1 MLQEKCIASRWQVSI
16 QWWISQQIECQHTN
30 GVTVYVGICVARI
43 ILRCLFSYRDMEHIL
58 YLVCF
63 DLQPKDRSVFLS
75 REKLFDW
82 TLDLTCQWITLLASS
97 FSTGKLVRAMS
108 ALVSCCDTV
117 PAHTSPA
124 QCGRYCESG
133 STCFCSRSA
142 RASCQVTSLPS
153 WWQQTQQQQR
163 RHPSPGPPHLPPAA
177 CCPIA
182 PAEDPEVRPP
192 GCSSLTGLLIRQM
205 SPSIHFVCVKS
216 TEDCVC
222 IMEQSHFTSILR
234 TFLPCPIRLNLS
246 LPCVSWCGANSGLVV
261 WFFCSTLSSK
271 FKGSANRNTDLLCL
285 EISCTVHNF
294 YFIFHFFWSIFILQV
309 LQFTNIDDNP
319 KILKMIDIVLKVH
332 I

>member
-1 MLQEKCIASRWQVSI
+1 MYCKSLISTNTMVDFTADWMPAHKWGYSI
-16 QWWISQQIECQHTN
+16 GWNMCGS
-30 GVTVYVGICVARI
+30 
-43 ILRCLFSYRDMEHIL
+43 HIL
-58 YLVCF
+58 KM
-63 DLQPKDRSVFLS
+63 PFLIERYGAYCTWCVLICNLRTEVYS
-75 REKLFDW
+75 PAEKLFDW

-142 RASCQVTSLPS
+142 RASCQVTSLLS

-177 CCPIA
+177 CCQVA

-192 GCSSLTGLLIRQM
+192 GCFSLRGLLIRQM

-234 TFLPCPIRLNLS
+234 IFLPCPIRLNLS
-246 LPCVSWCGANSGLVV
+246 LPCVSWCGATCGLVV
-261 WFFCSTLSSK
+261 GFFVQ
-271 FKGSANRNTDLLCL
+271 LCPPNSRSQPI
-285 EISCTVHNF
+285 ETQIHCV
-294 YFIFHFFWSIFILQV
+294 
-309 LQFTNIDDNP
+309 
-319 KILKMIDIVLKVH
+319 
-332 I
+332 